1 MDRIEDFQDR
11 VNQLHKEIEINGG
24 KLIYLIEITKIEN
37 SVVESVPKW
46 GTLSIEGDK
55 HKNGYAPTYP
65 QTTKIETKVYTQVTR
80 SLNLENVVKAV
91 NGI

>member
-1 MDRIEDFQDR
+1 MDKIEDFQDR
-11 VNQLHKEIEINGG
+11 VNQLHKEIEISGS

-46 GTLSIEGDK
+46 ETVSIEGDK
-55 HKNGYAPTYP
+55 RKKGYAPTYP
-65 QTTKIETKVYTQVTR
+65 QTTKIEIKVYTQVTL